1 MAYLWPEIAS
11 GTIRLAYADAGGIR
25 TRYVEAGDATAS
37 EAVVFVHGTGGH
49 LEAFTRNLLPHGE
62 HFRTVALDLLGHGFS
77 DKPDHDYEI
86 HHYVRHLL
94 NFCDALGIERAHL
107 HGESLGG
114 WVVAQFAIDH
124 PERVAS
130 LTLNTAGGLNT
141 DPVVMQRVYNVTMKA
156 VAEASLATV
165 RARLEWLMHDPSR
178 VTDDL
183 VELRHRIYT
192 QPGFV
197 RAMQHILCLQNMEI
211 RMRNVLT
218 DASLARIHAPTLVIW
233 TDHDPTAPV
242 ATGERFVAA
251 INDSRLIVMP
261 DCAHWPQWEKAD
273 EFNALHVDFLLRHRQ
288 SGRPASR
295 PMAGSGA

>member
-1 MAYLWPEIAS
+1 MAYLWPEIAN
-11 GTIRLAYADAGGIR
+11 GAVRLGFIDAGPVR
-25 TRYVEAGDATAS
+25 TRYVEAGDPTAD

-49 LEAFTRNLLPHGE
+49 LEAFTRNLLPHAE
-62 HFRTVALDLLGHGFS
+62 HFRTLALDMVGHGFS
-77 DKPDHDYEI
+77 SKPDHDYEI
-86 HHYVRHLL
+86 RHYVTHLL
-94 NFCDALGIERAHL
+94 DFLDATGVARAHL

-114 WVVAQFAIDH
+114 WIVAQFAIDH

-141 DPVVMQRVYNVTMKA
+141 DPAVMQRVYSVTMKA

-165 RARLEWLMHDPSR
+165 RARLEWLMHDPAR

-192 QPGFV
+192 QPGFLK
-197 RAMQHILCLQNMEI
+197 AMEHILCLQNMDI

-218 DASLARIHAPTLVIW
+218 EESLTRITAPTLIIW
-233 TDHDPTAPV
+233 TDHDPTAPI
-242 ATGERFVAA
+242 ATGERFQKA
-251 INDSRLIVMP
+251 IAGSRLVIMD

-273 EFNALHVDFLLRHRQ
+273 AFNALHLDFLNGVDAPALRAAGG
-288 SGRPASR
+288 GR
-295 PMAGSGA
+295 

>member
-1 MAYLWPEIAS
+1 MFLWPEIAR
-11 GTIRLAYADAGGIR
+11 GTVRLGYADAGGIH
-25 TRYVEAGDATAS
+25 TRYVEAGDPDAT
-37 EAVVFVHGTGGH
+37 EAVVFIPGTGGH
-49 LEAFTRNLLPHGE
+49 LEAFTRNLLPHAE
-62 HFRTVALDLLGHGFS
+62 HHRTIALDMIGHGYT

-86 HHYVRHLL
+86 RHYVAHLL
-94 NFCDALGIERAHL
+94 AFADAVGLERIHV

-114 WVVAQFAIDH
+114 WIAAQFAIDH

-141 DPVVMQRVYNVTMKA
+141 DPAVMQRVYNVTMKA
-156 VAEASLATV
+156 VAEASPATV
-165 RARLEWLMHDPSR
+165 RARLEWLMNDPTR
-178 VTDDL
+178 VSDDL
-183 VELRHRIYT
+183 VELRLGIYS

-197 RAMQHILCLQNMEI
+197 TAMEHILCLQNMEI

-218 DASLARIHAPTLVIW
+218 DESLSRITAPTLVIW

-251 INDSRLIVMP
+251 IPGAEPLVVMD

-273 EFNALHVDFLLRHRQ
+273 EFNLLHLAFLAKHVAAA
-288 SGRPASR
+288 RPRIA
-295 PMAGSGA
+295 A